1 MNDIACT
8 YGGDREQTL
17 IAYLYNDIDP
27 AERSI
32 FDAHLV
38 MCSRCRRDLDALDG
52 VRTQLARWS
61 PPEPDFE
68 SIRNP
73 RSAPRQTPGALS
85 SLKGAHQ
92 SLSWRAVPIWA
103 QVAAALL
110 FLGVSA
116 AIANLDVR
124 YDQNGLTVRT
134 GWSKA
139 VNSTATTANTPADAN
154 RAAGD
159 APWRAE
165 LTALEAQLR
174 SEIRSARAAAASVP
188 TRSAAATDADVLRRV
203 HALIDESERKQQRE
217 LALRVAEVF
226 RDVNAQRQADLT
238 KIDRNLAF
246 IQNSTGVEI
255 LKQREATN
263 YLMKVSQRR

>member
-1 MNDIACT
+1 MNDISCT

-17 IAYLYNDIDP
+17 IAYLYDDIDP
-27 AERSI
+27 AERSL

-38 MCSRCRRDLDALDG
+38 TCARCRRDLDALDG

-73 RSAPRQTPGALS
+73 RSAIRNHHSTS
-85 SLKGAHQ
+85 W
-92 SLSWRAVPIWA
+92 WRAVPVWA

-124 YDQNGLTVRT
+124 YDQTGLTVRT

-139 VNSTATTANTPADAN
+139 ANSTAPPAANPLGFAS

-159 APWRAE
+159 APWRAD

-174 SEIRSARAAAASVP
+174 SEIARSGGAQSVSI
-188 TRSAAATDADVLRRV
+188 RSAAPPDADVLRRV
-203 HALIDESERKQQRE
+203 RTLIDQSERKQQRE
-217 LALRVAEVF
+217 LALRIAEVF
-226 RDVNAQRQADLT
+226 RDVNAQRRMDLT
-238 KIDRNLAF
+238 KIDRNLGF

-255 LKQREATN
+255 LKQRETLN
-263 YLMKVSQRR
+263 YLMKASQRQ

>member
-1 MNDIACT
+1 MHAMNDISCT

-17 IAYLYNDIDP
+17 IAYLYDDIDP
-27 AERSI
+27 AERGL

-38 MCSRCRRDLDALDG
+38 TCGRCRRDIEALDG

-61 PPEPDFE
+61 PPEPDFA
-68 SIRNP
+68 SIHNP
-73 RSAPRQTPGALS
+73 RSAIRHDRSTS
-85 SLKGAHQ
+85 W
-92 SLSWRAVPIWA
+92 WRAAPAWA

-124 YDQNGLTVRT
+124 YDRNGLTMRT
-134 GWSKA
+134 GWSKG
-139 VNSTATTANTPADAN
+139 ANPPAASVANAPDAAKG
-154 RAAGD
+154 AALD

-174 SEIRSARAAAASVP
+174 AEIRSTRATAPQSVQPRPAAAPA
-188 TRSAAATDADVLRRV
+188 DADLLRRV
-203 HALIDESERKQQRE
+203 RTLIDESERKQQRE

-226 RDVNAQRQADLT
+226 RDVTAQRRADLS
-238 KIDRNLAF
+238 KIDRNLGF
-246 IQNSTGVEI
+246 IQSTTGVEMM
-255 LKQREATN
+255 KQRETIN
-263 YLMKVSQRR
+263 YLVKVSQRQ